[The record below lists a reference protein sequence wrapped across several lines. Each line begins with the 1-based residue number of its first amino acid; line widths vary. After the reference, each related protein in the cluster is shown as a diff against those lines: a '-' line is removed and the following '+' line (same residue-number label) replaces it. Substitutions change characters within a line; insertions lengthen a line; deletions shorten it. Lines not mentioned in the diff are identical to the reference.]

1 MAVCFLEFAHHICW
15 IDMKLH
21 WGPISPFVRKVM
33 ICAHETGLDSH
44 ITKVQS
50 LVAMNLVNENVMLD
64 NPLSKIPTLLR
75 DDGVALFDSDVIC
88 EYFDT
93 LHVGPRLIPEAGE
106 ERFMVLRWN
115 ALGSGMLDA
124 LILWRNERMR
134 PEGHR
139 SMPTIDAYARK
150 IAATLDLIER
160 EIPLLEARRFGL
172 GHVAIGCAFGY
183 LDARFDDIDW
193 RADHPLCARWFLEFS
208 ARPSAQLTHPALAT
222 STSATP
228 ATTPAAAKP

>member
-1 MAVCFLEFAHHICW
+1 
-15 IDMKLH
+15 MKLH

-33 ICAHETGLDSH
+33 ICAYETGIEPR
-44 ITKVQS
+44 ITRVRS
-50 LVAMNLVNENVMLD
+50 LVAMNASNDNVMLD

-93 LHVGPRLIPEAGE
+93 LHDGPRMIPVSGE
-106 ERFMVLRWN
+106 ERFIALRWN

-139 SMPTIDAYARK
+139 SVPTLETYAKKIDA
-150 IAATLDLIER
+150 TLALIER
-160 EIPLLEARRFGL
+160 EIPLLKAKNFGL
-172 GHVAIGCAFGY
+172 AHVAIGCAFGY
-183 LDARFDDIDW
+183 LDARFSDIDW
-193 RADHPLCARWFLEFS
+193 RANHPESSAWFRTFS
-208 ARPSAQLTHPALAT
+208 ERPSAQLTHPSLAN
-222 STSATP
+222 A
-228 ATTPAAAKP
+228 PAASTATAKP